1 MDKKEL
7 KILLRLPNWLGDSVM
22 VSPSFEI
29 LKEYFPN
36 AIFSIVGSKAS
47 CGIYSRD
54 SRVGNIYIDETKKQ
68 KNRFYSTIEFAKKVG
83 KHDIAIAFT
92 NHFFPALFL
101 YATKSS
107 LRIGYGKNFCF
118 LLLNQKIKFIC
129 GIHQVL
135 SYINLTSKICNR
147 DLIYP
152 NSKIDENIKL
162 KLIAK
167 NIKHFHKDYSK
178 RYVGINAGAAYGS
191 AKRWEEKYFVEVA
204 LYFLKNDCIVLL
216 FGNDDDMGL
225 QRISDSIKQQDNS
238 KNLIDLVG
246 KTDINSL
253 CNYISILDL
262 FITNDSGPM
271 HIAASF
277 SVPLIAIFGP
287 TDSKE
292 TSPWCN
298 NAILLDK
305 HLVCAPCKKREC
317 PLSHHNCM
325 KLITPDEVIMC
336 ANKLLR

>member
-1 MDKKEL
+1 MDFKRVSSA
-7 KILLRLPNWLGDSVM
+7 LLGLPM
-22 VSPSFEI
+22 VI
-29 LKEYFPN
+29 
-36 AIFSIVGSKAS
+36 
-47 CGIYSRD
+47 
-54 SRVGNIYIDETKKQ
+54 
-68 KNRFYSTIEFAKKVG
+68 
-83 KHDIAIAFT
+83 
-92 NHFFPALFL
+92 
-101 YATKSS
+101 
-107 LRIGYGKNFCF
+107 
-118 LLLNQKIKFIC
+118 
-129 GIHQVL
+129 
-135 SYINLTSKICNR
+135 
-147 DLIYP
+147 
-152 NSKIDENIKL
+152 
-162 KLIAK
+162 
-167 NIKHFHKDYSK
+167 
-178 RYVGINAGAAYGS
+178 
-191 AKRWEEKYFVEVA
+191 
-204 LYFLKNDCIVLL
+204 IVLL

-246 KTDINSL
+246 KMDINSL
-253 CNYISILDL
+253 CDYISILDL